1 MQGTSKAV
9 LDAAMQL
16 PEEERMEVVSRLL
29 ETLPHDVD
37 VWSSD
42 DPDFINELDRR
53 FADPAGSI
61 SWTELR
67 DEA

>member
-1 MQGTSKAV
+1 MLDTSQV
-9 LDAAMQL
+9 ILDAAMQL
-16 PEEERMEVVSRLL
+16 PEEERLEVVSRLL
-29 ETLPHDVD
+29 ESLPDDVD
-37 VWSSD
+37 VWSTD
-42 DPDFINELDRR
+42 DPDFIHELDRR

>member
-1 MQGTSKAV
+1 MLSTSQV
-9 LDAAMQL
+9 ILDAAMQL
-16 PEEERMEVVSRLL
+16 PEEERLEVVSRLL
-29 ETLPHDVD
+29 ESLPDDVD
-37 VWSSD
+37 VWSGD